1 MMDKPSMTE
10 RWKQACDGCGREVRQ
25 VMDELFEKIG
35 WFDDAAQSEPTY
47 DPMMDAAL
55 GCRCI
60 LCGVAVCLPMKTV
73 SLKAVEQPKR
83 SYFYRVHAACYQGNE
98 ATADQAALALIHG
111 MEAAEGPK
119 S

>member
-1 MMDKPSMTE
+1 MN
-10 RWKQACDGCGREVRQ
+10 
-25 VMDELFEKIG
+25 ELFEKIG

-98 ATADQAALALIHG
+98 ATADQAALALIRTHG
-111 MEAAEGPK
+111 MEAAEGPAMSSRDFAIK
-119 S
+119 ENRKQ